1 MIKRKKLWIKAVSAG
16 LCLVLLLH
24 TGISALAVNS
34 SVSNLENEI
43 SEEERKEEEARAEAR
58 YYQGLYDELQK
69 DLDQANEELD
79 ALLDEITET
88 EERLVEAQAEVERCA
103 QKQEENEA
111 LLKQQKETMS
121 KRIRYMYEQQ
131 NGSIWELLTGAK
143 SLAEVFNSADY
154 IRSLSEYDGKMMEA
168 YKETLAESVRLKE
181 ESEENA
187 AAVSAL
193 LEELSGK
200 QADMADKVQALVDKM
215 TAFQE
220 KIDESEAAARTYAD
234 AAAQKKKELEE
245 IKLAI
250 RLAEEEAARKREE
263 EARKAAEAEAARKA
277 AEAAAAAEDARKKAE
292 EDAARARQQ
301 AAASANSG
309 SSGSNSG
316 SNSGSQPS
324 NLRWALNDKRGVGST
339 NIDPNAMNPTGH
351 TNLELLASILE
362 CECGSQPYDAQV
374 AVANVI
380 FNRILDPR
388 WQTTLYDVIMG
399 RGQFTP
405 VDNGTLAIS
414 LAKGA
419 RATCVNIARDCFN
432 GARSLDR
439 RWMYFC
445 DFNDWRNNPR
455 KYTEYMIM
463 GAHIF
468 YY

>member
-1 MIKRKKLWIKAVSAG
+1 MIKRKKFWIKAVSAG

-24 TGISALAVNS
+24 TGISARAVDR
-34 SVSNLENEI
+34 SVSELEDEI

-88 EERLVEAQAEVERCA
+88 EERLAEAQAEVERCA

-181 ESEENA
+181 ESEANE
-187 AAVSAL
+187 AAVAAL
-193 LEELSGK
+193 LDELTLK

-220 KIDESEAAARTYAD
+220 KIDESEAAAQTYAD
-234 AAAQKKKELEE
+234 AVAQKKKDLEE
-245 IKLAI
+245 LKLAI
-250 RLAEEEAARKREE
+250 RLAEEEAARKRAED
-263 EARKAAEAEAARKA
+263 ARKAAEAEDARKA

-292 EDAARARQQ
+292 EDAARAKQQ

-309 SSGSNSG
+309 SSG

-399 RGQFTP
+399 KGQFTP

-455 KYTEYMIM
+455 KYTEYKIM